1 MRDVVIVNGVR
12 TPQGKF
18 GGSLKNMSASD
29 LGKTVIKG
37 LFDKIKAKPKISK
50 ERKNVR
56 PKKLNSKNR
65 NNIGEKYWDWDDD
78 AQNLDIDEI
87 LMGNVLQGGQGQN
100 PARQASIKA
109 GIPVEVPAFTV
120 NKVCGS
126 GSKAITLAADAI
138 ASGQADVIVAGGM
151 ESMSSAPY
159 VLPKARWG
167 YKMDLDGKGK
177 INDMMVLDGLYEV
190 FYDYHM
196 GYTAENLAELYDIS
210 REEQDR
216 LGIESQNRA
225 LEAVKN
231 GTFED
236 EIVPVETS
244 KGIFKQDETPRE
256 TNMELMSNLPPAFKE
271 GGTVTAG
278 NSSGISD
285 GAAAVLLTSKEYAE
299 ENNLKIMAT
308 LEGYASGGVDPKY
321 MGLGPVPATRKVLNK
336 NGYSED
342 DLDLIEENEAFAA
355 QILACMEEMGTPKYG
370 IDMNEIGSE
379 NVNPHGSGISLGHPI
394 GCTGARIVVTLLH
407 ELERRDDKTG
417 LASLCIGGGMGM
429 SLLFHR

>member
-50 ERKNVR
+50 ERKSVR
-56 PKKLNSKNR
+56 PKKLNSKNGG
-65 NNIGEKYWDWDDD
+65 NIEKKYCDWDDD

-87 LMGNVLQGGQGQN
+87 IMGNVLQGGQGQN

-109 GIPVEVPAFTV
+109 GIPVEIPAYTV

-126 GSKAITLAADAI
+126 GSKAIASAADAI
-138 ASGQADVIVAGGM
+138 KSGQANAIVAGGM

-167 YKMDLDGKGK
+167 YKMDLDGKGE
-177 INDMMVLDGLYEV
+177 IDDMMVLDGLYEI

-196 GYTAENLAELYDIS
+196 GYTAENLADAYDIS

-216 LGIESQNRA
+216 LGVESQNRA
-225 LEAVKN
+225 LKAVKN

-236 EIVPVETS
+236 EIVPVETLD
-244 KGIFKQDETPRE
+244 GIFR
-256 TNMELMSNLPPAFKE
+256 
-271 GGTVTAG
+271 
-278 NSSGISD
+278 
-285 GAAAVLLTSKEYAE
+285 
-299 ENNLKIMAT
+299 
-308 LEGYASGGVDPKY
+308 
-321 MGLGPVPATRKVLNK
+321 
-336 NGYSED
+336 
-342 DLDLIEENEAFAA
+342 
-355 QILACMEEMGTPKYG
+355 
-370 IDMNEIGSE
+370 
-379 NVNPHGSGISLGHPI
+379 
-394 GCTGARIVVTLLH
+394 
-407 ELERRDDKTG
+407 
-417 LASLCIGGGMGM
+417 
-429 SLLFHR
+429 